1 MGNLTLLE
9 LHVSDGD
16 IQLGPKSLR
25 GSDAAD
31 DESPT
36 DTPAETPTGGRSRGR
51 LVVVA
56 LVVVLLV
63 VMAAKLLGEDAAD
76 ELAALDDDA

>member
-9 LHVSDGD
+9 LHVSEGD

-25 GSDAAD
+25 GSDAVD
-31 DESPT
+31 DEPPT
-36 DTPAETPTGGRSRGR
+36 DTPTDGGSRGR
-51 LVVVA
+51 LLVA
-56 LVVVLLV
+56 AAVVVLLV
-63 VMAAKLLGEDAAD
+63 VMATKLLGEDAAD